1 MCNKK
6 ITNPLVN
13 NRIMK
18 SIFLILILTVNSA
31 LTCSPI
37 RGMGSRRS
45 RKLTP
50 LVFKQHVPNVL
61 ENTLGASGLHEGK
74 ISREDPRFKDLIPNY
89 NKDIIFK
96 DEEGTGADRLMTLR
110 LKEKLNILAIS
121 VMNQWPS
128 VKLRVTEGWDE
139 DDFHSVD
146 SLHYEGRAVDITT
159 SDRDRTKYGMLA
171 RLAVEAGFDWVYYES
186 RAHIH
191 CSVKSDSSQ
200 ASHSSGCFSLDS
212 IVQTEKDGQKV
223 ISDVKIGDRI
233 QSINSNGE
241 TVFSEVIMFLDREVN
256 QTREFVQIR
265 TNGGATLRVTPAHLL
280 PVWKPHTHETKYL
293 FADQVEENDFLLVNV
308 NNNLEPQ
315 RVTDVRAV
323 LSKGFIAPL
332 TREGTVV
339 VNSVAAS
346 CYALVDSQ
354 SLAHISFMPFRTI
367 KTIKNWFSNDNDV
380 NSIASKQNGIHWY
393 AKALYKVKDYLL
405 PDHYLYYKRRK

>member
-1 MCNKK
+1 
-6 ITNPLVN
+6 
-13 NRIMK
+13 MK
-18 SIFLILILTVNSA
+18 SIFLILLLTVNTVFS
-31 LTCSPI
+31 CSPI
-37 RGMGSRRS
+37 RGMGSRKS

-74 ISREDPRFKDLIPNY
+74 ISREDARFKDLIPNY

-96 DEEGTGADRLMTLR
+96 DEEGTGADRLMTQR

-139 DDFHSVD
+139 DDYHSID

-212 IVQTEKDGQKV
+212 TVETEDGKRKSLADLQLGERV
-223 ISDVKIGDRI
+223 LSV
-233 QSINSNGE
+233 NSNGE
-241 TVFSEVIMFLDREVN
+241 TVFSEVIMFLDREIN
-256 QTREFVQIR
+256 QTREFVQIK
-265 TNGGATLRVTPAHLL
+265 TDGGALLRLTPAHLL
-280 PVWKPHTHETKYL
+280 LLWKPHSHETKYL
-293 FADQVEENDFLLVNV
+293 YADQVEENDFLLVNV
-308 NNNLEPQ
+308 NGNLEPQ
-315 RVTDVRAV
+315 RVTEVRAV
-323 LSKGFIAPL
+323 LSRGFVAPL

-339 VNSVAAS
+339 VNDVAAS
-346 CYALVDSQ
+346 CYALVNSQ
-354 SLAHISFMPFRTI
+354 TLAHISFMPFRTF
-367 KTIKNWFSNDNDV
+367 KTIEHWFNSGRNQ
-380 NSIASKQNGIHWY
+380 NSIDSKSISKQNGIHWY
-393 AKALYKVKDYLL
+393 ANALYKVKDFVL
-405 PDHYLYYKRRK
+405 PDKYLYYKK